1 MTKHPRMNAV
11 RAMIAIS
18 LSLGLLA
25 AACGSSS
32 KTATTASTAKPAETT
47 VTAAKAADFAADS
60 TMAKI
65 KAKGKIVIGTKFDQ
79 PLFGLKN
86 PTTNEV
92 EGFDAEIGKLLAKQI
107 FGADIKGKVDF
118 IETTSKVREESIEQ
132 GKVDIV
138 VATYTINDAR
148 KQRVDFAGPYYT
160 AGQDILVKKG
170 NTTIKAVADL
180 NGKKV
185 CSVQGSTS
193 LTNVQKQAAT
203 ADLSITFDK
212 YSLCVEA
219 LLDGRVEAVTTDNI
233 ILLGFVKDQPDKV
246 QLVNNPFTTEPYGI
260 GLKKADTTFRNWIN
274 DQIDAFA
281 KDGSYEK
288 AWKATAGQTG
298 QPAPAAPKPD
308 RYPG

>member
-1 MTKHPRMNAV
+1 MEFKTGRFDLLATIERLRNPAYRTPSKGTSMTKHPRMNAV

-148 KQRVDFAGPYYT
+148 A
-160 AGQDILVKKG
+160 
-170 NTTIKAVADL
+170 N
-180 NGKKV
+180 NG
-185 CSVQGSTS
+185 
-193 LTNVQKQAAT
+193 
-203 ADLSITFDK
+203 SI
-212 YSLCVEA
+212 S
-219 LLDGRVEAVTTDNI
+219 
-233 ILLGFVKDQPDKV
+233 
-246 QLVNNPFTTEPYGI
+246 
-260 GLKKADTTFRNWIN
+260 
-274 DQIDAFA
+274 
-281 KDGSYEK
+281 
-288 AWKATAGQTG
+288 
-298 QPAPAAPKPD
+298 PD
-308 RYPG
+308 RTTQPGKTFS